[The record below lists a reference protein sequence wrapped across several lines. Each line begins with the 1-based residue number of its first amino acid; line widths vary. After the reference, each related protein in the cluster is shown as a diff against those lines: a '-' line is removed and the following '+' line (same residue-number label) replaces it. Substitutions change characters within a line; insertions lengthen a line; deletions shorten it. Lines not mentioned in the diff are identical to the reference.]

1 MIMLYLVDKGSVK
14 KINIFLVEY
23 EINGVPQ
30 GMCASPYLH
39 KTMAKK

>member
-30 GMCASPYLH
+30 CMCASPYLH
-39 KTMAKK
+39 KAMAKK